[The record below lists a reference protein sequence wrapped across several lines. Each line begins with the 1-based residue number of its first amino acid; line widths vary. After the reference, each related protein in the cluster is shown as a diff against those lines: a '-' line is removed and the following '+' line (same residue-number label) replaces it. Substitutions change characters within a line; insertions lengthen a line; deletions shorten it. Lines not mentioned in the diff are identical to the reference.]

1 MRFMSEVDPYT
12 VVKWIFIVLAAGF
25 VGQFG
30 KTFAQ
35 YLMRRTREKAA
46 GQRAPAEK
54 AVSASLEQRSV
65 HPGKMGEGKEMQT
78 PVQGASNA
86 VSDIPDEK
94 AEKKAAKA
102 RKKEIKL
109 LKKMFK

>member
-1 MRFMSEVDPYT
+1 MSEIDPYT

-46 GQRAPAEK
+46 GQKAPAEK
-54 AVSASLEQRSV
+54 PVSAPLAQKPLYPENISGCGEIRTQKQVSSDAVSKIS
-65 HPGKMGEGKEMQT
+65 
-78 PVQGASNA
+78 
-86 VSDIPDEK
+86 DEK
-94 AEKKAAKA
+94 TGKKAAKA

-109 LKKMFK
+109 LKKLFK

>member
-1 MRFMSEVDPYT
+1 MSEIDPST

-46 GQRAPAEK
+46 GRKMPAEES
-54 AVSASLEQRSV
+54 VIASSEPKPL
-65 HPGKMGEGKEMQT
+65 HPEKMDSGTEIEI
-78 PVQGASNA
+78 QGQASGA
-86 VSDIPDEK
+86 AFGISDEK
-94 AEKKAAKA
+94 AEKKAARAK
-102 RKKEIKL
+102 KKEIKL